1 MSNFLKMDLVNAIQ
15 ALKSKGWSKRRIAG
29 ELQIDRQ
36 TVRKHIRAAS
46 NSPPVPLPAT
56 AQVDSGQNHPLSTP
70 GSERPSDQNH
80 PLSTLGNSEV
90 TAAIE
95 RVFAEPSGRPSKCQT
110 YAELIETKVHR
121 GLSAQRIYQDL
132 VIEVGFKGSYQAV
145 KRFVRR
151 LKESSPK
158 PICRVEVQPAEEAQV
173 DFGSGALVNEPSGR
187 RRKPWIFRIVLSFSR
202 KAYSEAVW
210 YQTTETF
217 IRCLENAFRYF
228 GGVTKTLNLDN
239 LRAAVSRADWY
250 DPDLNP
256 KLECFCRHYGIAL
269 MPCRPRHPEHKGKCE
284 RNIGY
289 LKSNALKGR
298 SFASLAEQNQFLAH
312 WEQTVADVRIHGTT
326 RKQVAAL
333 FAEEQPAL
341 LPLPTSLFPCFQE
354 AERTVHRDAHVE
366 IDKAYY
372 HVPPEY
378 IGRTVWARWDGRCVR
393 LFNQRWDQIAMHA
406 KLEAGQFT
414 NVRGVGGGQGTL
426 ERQQDYWLRRAS
438 EMGQPCADWARGLIG
453 QRGPTAIRSLIGLV
467 NLSRKHSFK
476 AINEACAA
484 ALSRGLWRLREVR
497 ALLDQPNVQTH
508 FQFAQHHPLIRN
520 LAEYGLF
527 IKAQY

>member
-15 ALKSKGWSKRRIAG
+15 ALKSKGWSKRRIAR

-36 TVRKHIRAAS
+36 TVRKYLRAAS
-46 NSPPVPLPAT
+46 NSPPLSIPDT
-56 AQVDSGQNHPLSTP
+56 AQADSGQNHPLSTP

-80 PLSTLGNSEV
+80 PLSTLGNLEV
-90 TAAIE
+90 TTVVE

-110 YAELIETKVHR
+110 YAERIESKVHL
-121 GLSAQRIYQDL
+121 GLTAQRIYQDL
-132 VIEVGFKGSYQAV
+132 VIEVGFQGSYQAV

-151 LKESSPK
+151 LKETSPT

-173 DFGSGALVNEPSGR
+173 DFGSGAPVIEPSGR

-228 GGVTKTLNLDN
+228 GGVSKTLNLDN

-256 KLECFCRHYGIAL
+256 KLVCFCRHYGIAL

-341 LPLPTSLFPCFQE
+341 LPLPPSLFPCFQE

-366 IDKAYY
+366 VDKA
-372 HVPPEY
+372 
-378 IGRTVWARWDGRCVR
+378 
-393 LFNQRWDQIAMHA
+393 
-406 KLEAGQFT
+406 
-414 NVRGVGGGQGTL
+414 
-426 ERQQDYWLRRAS
+426 
-438 EMGQPCADWARGLIG
+438 
-453 QRGPTAIRSLIGLV
+453 
-467 NLSRKHSFK
+467 
-476 AINEACAA
+476 
-484 ALSRGLWRLREVR
+484 
-497 ALLDQPNVQTH
+497 
-508 FQFAQHHPLIRN
+508 
-520 LAEYGLF
+520 
-527 IKAQY
+527 